1 MRQAAGNA
9 SMRRI
14 ASRQAGIALI
24 ALVAFIGIAAAVF
37 VVRSLNADALAAA
50 QNQRTVEAL
59 QAAREALL
67 AFAAAD
73 GNNRPGT
80 LPCPDIDGDG
90 DSLATTEYSSSNCVS
105 FIGRL
110 PWKRLRIPELRD
122 ASGELLWYAVSPAFH
137 NAGPNNVMPAFMTG
151 NTSDMLTITGLPDTF
166 GAIVFAPG
174 PALQGQLR
182 SGSLAL
188 NWHPNY
194 LDGVNATSTLAFS
207 AQLPGA
213 AFNDRLM
220 PISSADLVAAAERR
234 VSREVAEALKGYF
247 DFHGFLPA
255 PSAFDELACVNTD
268 LIAPGD
274 CPSTP
279 GILAGRL
286 PASMAPAAAYD
297 AVGSDR
303 PQNRPSSALLNG
315 TADSAQFGQIWFQRQ
330 YWREHVIYLVS
341 QNCVGPPA
349 TKCAA
354 GSLDLRG
361 AGGNVDNARFIVLV
375 AGMPRPGQSR
385 ASPADKQ
392 SFGNYLEAPALSAVQ
407 ALAAGK
413 APTQVQVPAGTIVA
427 TPRTN

>member
-1 MRQAAGNA
+1 MKQAADSA
-9 SMRRI
+9 PVRRI
-14 ASRQAGIALI
+14 AARQAGIALI

-59 QAAREALL
+59 QVAREALL

-73 GNNRPGT
+73 DNNRPGT
-80 LPCPDIDGDG
+80 LPCPDINGDG
-90 DSLATTEYSSSNCVS
+90 DSLATTEYSGSNCVS
-105 FIGRL
+105 SIGRL

-122 ASGELLWYAVSPAFH
+122 ASGELLWYAVSPAFN

-151 NTSDMLTITGLPDTF
+151 NTSNMLTINGLPGTF

-174 PALQGQLR
+174 PALQGQIR
-182 SGSLAL
+182 SGVAL
-188 NWHPNY
+188 DSHVNY
-194 LDGVNATSTLAFS
+194 LDGVNATPTLAFS
-207 AQLPGA
+207 AQLPGP
-213 AFNDRLM
+213 AFNDRLL
-220 PISSADLVAAAERR
+220 PISSADLVAAAGRR
-234 VSREVAEALKGYF
+234 VSREVAEALRGYF

-315 TADSAQFGQIWFQRQ
+315 TADSAQYGQIWLQRQ
-330 YWREHVIYLVS
+330 HWREHVIYLVS

-349 TKCAA
+349 TKCPT